1 MTGTR
6 AAALAQELRERIA
19 LADTGPGG
27 ALESEAV
34 LGSRYGVSRVTVRR
48 ALEELRAQGLVKSR
62 RGAGW

>member
-34 LGSRYGVSRVTVRR
+34 LGGRYGVSRVTVRR
-48 ALEELRAQGLVKSR
+48 ALEQSLNAATVWMSSCG
-62 RGAGW
+62 G